1 MEIGDTLSC
10 ALALIYMHLNLG
22 LLGLLRVCI
31 LRQLSFLQKPM
42 YSVLANTLC
51 REINREIPDLEQY
64 YVD

>member
-1 MEIGDTLSC
+1 MRSC
-10 ALALIYMHLNLG
+10 IDIHALKSGSARFV
-22 LLGLLRVCI
+22 RVCI